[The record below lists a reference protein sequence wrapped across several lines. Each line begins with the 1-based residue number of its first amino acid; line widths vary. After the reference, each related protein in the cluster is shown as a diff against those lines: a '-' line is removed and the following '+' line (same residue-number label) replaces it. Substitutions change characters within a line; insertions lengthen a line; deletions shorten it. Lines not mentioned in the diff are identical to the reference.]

1 MFSLPSFCSYISEK
15 HDHFAKT
22 GLGQTYEKLIAGVNS
37 DSTEAKTLWKLV
49 RGLSEAILVWNNISG
64 NIHCIDVHVRD
75 SDDDDDDDDI
85 R

>member
-1 MFSLPSFCSYISEK
+1 M
-15 HDHFAKT
+15 
-22 GLGQTYEKLIAGVNS
+22 GQTYEKLIAGVN
-37 DSTEAKTLWKLV
+37 STEAKTLWKLV

-75 SDDDDDDDDI
+75 SDDDDDDDDM